1 MDSATLALLLAGAA
15 AGGFI
20 NGLAGFGTA
29 LFALGFWL
37 QAMPPAEAVALAAS
51 LSVLSGVQG
60 VWVVRRAVVPLRLA
74 QFLLPALIGLPVGVA
89 LLQIVDSTV
98 LKVLVGVLLLT
109 YGGWFSLREIP
120 RLTVQ
125 SSWWDRL
132 VGFLGGVLGGMAG
145 LSGALP
151 MLWCVLR
158 GWPKAQTRAVLQPF
172 NVAVLAIAVL
182 GYALLGE
189 LDRSFAIKLLIAL
202 PITLIAA
209 QCGIALFA
217 RLSDARYTRL
227 LVVLMLLS
235 GVSLLWR
242 AGASRLLG

>member
-37 QAMPPAEAVALAAS
+37 QAMPPAEAVALAAT

-60 VWVVRRAVVPLRLA
+60 VWVVRHAVVPRRLA
-74 QFLLPALIGLPVGVA
+74 QFLLPAFVGLPIGVA
-89 LLQIVDSTV
+89 LLQIVDSTA

-109 YGGWFSLREIP
+109 YGGWLSLREIP
-120 RLTVQ
+120 RMTVQ
-125 SSWWDRL
+125 SPWWDRL

-158 GWPKAQTRAVLQPF
+158 AWPKAQTRAVLQPF

-202 PITLIAA
+202 PITLISA

-242 AGASRLLG
+242 AGAGRLSG